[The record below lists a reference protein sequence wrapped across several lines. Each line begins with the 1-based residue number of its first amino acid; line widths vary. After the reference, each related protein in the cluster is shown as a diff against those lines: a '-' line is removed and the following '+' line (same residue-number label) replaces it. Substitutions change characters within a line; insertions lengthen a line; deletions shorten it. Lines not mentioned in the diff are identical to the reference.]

1 MSTLS
6 ETSSLDKNEQKRLV
20 HLLTIEFERKSTFG
34 VSFWTVIIGEAIAVV
49 QTSPELNLS
58 LTFNNVSK
66 RLFSCLVRPHPA
78 TYPSLQLGVKIQHNH
93 LMI

>member
-6 ETSSLDKNEQKRLV
+6 ETSSLDKNEQKN
-20 HLLTIEFERKSTFG
+20 LLTVEFERKSTSG
-34 VSFWTVIIGEAIAVV
+34 VSFWAVIVGEAIAVV